1 MIYTNMHTHTDFSD
15 GADTVEANVRRAI
28 ELGMPSLGI
37 SDHCYTYFDTSYCV
51 QADRLPEYKAE
62 VKRIKELYRGQIDV
76 YLGIEL
82 DGFARL
88 PDRAD
93 YDYIIGDAHYVE
105 TPDGYRAVD
114 LDKNDFRDISRTYF
128 GGDTVA
134 MAVSYYR
141 SYAETVCPMKPDILG
156 HIDLITKYSLVDES
170 DSRYVKAATE
180 ALEAALAVTPVI
192 ELNTGAISRGYR
204 CDPYPAVFILD
215 EIKRLGGRILLSSD
229 SHAAKDLTCWFDRA
243 EELLLSRGIKSAVI
257 YKNGKFEEVG
267 IV

>member
-1 MIYTNMHTHTDFSD
+1 MLYTNMHTHTVFSD
-15 GADTVEANVRRAI
+15 GADTAEANVKRAI

-51 QADRLPEYKAE
+51 QAEDLAAYKTE
-62 VKRIKELYRGQIDV
+62 VKRLKEQYKDEISV

-93 YDYIIGDAHYVE
+93 YDYIIGDCHYVE

-114 LDKNDFRDISRTYF
+114 LDKNDFIDISRTYF

-141 SYAETVCPMKPDILG
+141 SYAETVCPMKPEILG

-170 DSRYVKAATE
+170 DSRYVRAALET
-180 ALEAALAVTPVI
+180 LEAALAVTPVI

-204 CDPYPAVFILD
+204 CDPYPAPFILD
-215 EIKRLGGRILLSSD
+215 AIKRLDGKILLSSD
-229 SHAAKDLTCWFDRA
+229 SHAAKDLVCWFDRA
-243 EELLLSRGIKSAVI
+243 EELLLSRGIRSVVI
-257 YKNGKFEEVG
+257 YKNGQFEEVG

>member
-1 MIYTNMHTHTDFSD
+1 MLYTNMHTHTLFSD
-15 GADTVEANVRRAI
+15 GADTAEANVKRAI

-51 QADRLPEYKAE
+51 GADRLDEYKSE
-62 VKRIKELYRGQIDV
+62 IKRMKELYKDEINV

-93 YDYIIGDAHYVE
+93 YDYIIGDCHYVE

-114 LDKNDFRDISRTYF
+114 LDKNDFIDTSKKYF

-141 SYAETVCPMKPDILG
+141 SYAENVCPMRPEILG
-156 HIDLITKYSLVDES
+156 HIDLITKYGLVDES
-170 DSRYVKAATE
+170 DPRYVRAAVET
-180 ALEAALAVTPVI
+180 LEAALEATPVI

-204 CDPYPAVFILD
+204 CAPYPAVFILD
-215 EIKRLGGRILLSSD
+215 EIKRLGGKILLSSD

-243 EELLLSRGIKSAVI
+243 EELLLSRGIRSTVI
-257 YKNGKFEEVG
+257 YKDGRFEEVG